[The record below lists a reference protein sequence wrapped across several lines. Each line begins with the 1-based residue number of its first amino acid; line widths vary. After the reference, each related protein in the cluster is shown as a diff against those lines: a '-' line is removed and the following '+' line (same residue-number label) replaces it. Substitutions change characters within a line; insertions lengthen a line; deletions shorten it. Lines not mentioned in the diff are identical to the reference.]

1 MTLKQSIDPSV
12 LCALHQAIVTSVMFP
27 AGPVVLPHALRIL
40 ERDMGS
46 PVEKVRM
53 SAIRSGREI
62 EVIVHARLPAQRPPI
77 QGRPV
82 VTEDGLGS
90 GDEMNDEG
98 EEDLMGDEAMPEE
111 VDAASEVKMENTIPQ
126 PQVGERS
133 TSEQDK
139 VEEPLP
145 LGQAAQPLPTLPSF
159 VSGSNRPE
167 PTVSTSSVTPKSL
180 AVKGSSTATDL
191 PKREPKKVDVFST
204 GAWKGT
210 TTKDD
215 ESDEEMPEI
224 DMGFDTDEE

>member
-1 MTLKQSIDPSV
+1 MASV
-12 LCALHQAIVTSVMFP
+12 VFP
-27 AGPVVLPHALRIL
+27 AGAVVLPHALRIL
-40 ERDMGS
+40 ERDTGS

-77 QGRPV
+77 QRKPV
-82 VTEDGLGS
+82 VNEDELRS
-90 GDEMNDEG
+90 GDEMDDEG
-98 EEDLMGDEAMPEE
+98 EEDVMGDEVMPEE
-111 VDAASEVKMENTIPQ
+111 VNAASELKVDSTIPQ
-126 PQVGERS
+126 PQV
-133 TSEQDK
+133 SEQDK

-159 VSGSNRPE
+159 VSRSNRPE

-180 AVKGSSTATDL
+180 AVGGSSTASDL

-204 GAWKGT
+204 GAWRGT
-210 TTKDD
+210 TTKDN